1 MLVPKYTLQ
10 DIQLSVG
17 NTEFSKGLQ
26 LFRSD
31 KVGVIQEIFSGF
43 ESTVSG
49 TEKYI
54 VVVDSNHFDKSE
66 CNCYLGQKNYLCKHV
81 LALAIAVVHKYR
93 PQDMAIIDHP
103 LDQAVCSGNIG
114 DISEQELSEI
124 ENEIKVGLGYIKSWS
139 GPSKRWFEYQDN
151 LSKGSR
157 IILLVLSKLPI
168 CEKSVVICISLL
180 KKLDKKLLGSVD
192 DSDGT
197 IGNLMEEIIEL
208 LCMLNNFKKDLG
220 PYIAKSLPKGE
231 VFDWESGFFTFN
243 EDLKKYQKK

>member
-10 DIQLSVG
+10 DIQLSVDD
-17 NTEFSKGLQ
+17 TEFSKGLQ

-31 KVGVIQEIFSGF
+31 KVGVIQEIFFGF

-49 TEKYI
+49 TEKYM
-54 VVVDSNHFDKSE
+54 VVIDSSHFDKGE
-66 CNCYLGQKNYLCKHV
+66 CNCYLGQKNYLCKHMI
-81 LALAIAVVHKYR
+81 ALAIAVVHKYKT
-93 PQDMAIIDHP
+93 QDIAVIDHP
-103 LDQAVCSGNIG
+103 LNQAVCSGK
-114 DISEQELSEI
+114 ISEISKEELLDI
-124 ENEIKVGLGYIKSWS
+124 EKQIKVGLIYIKSWS

-157 IILLVLSKLPI
+157 IILLALSKLPI
-168 CEKSVVICISLL
+168 CEKSAGICVSLL
-180 KKLDKKLLGSVD
+180 KKLDKKLLGPVD

-208 LCMLNNFKKDLG
+208 LCMFTNFKNDLV